1 MIVHCNE
8 HPDRASLTFPLERVG
23 TREERDEYCVR
34 AICGFSKRTIDVNSS
49 SGTVRPLCCSCKQ
62 GMKIGATKCHACG
75 TDQRL
80 WQRALVTLGALAAV
94 SSLATLAVEQ
104 VYGRLVSHGPD
115 IVGAVVGLDDN
126 QIHFSVS
133 NQGDRVGTLMDAIVE
148 VNFPESSCERL
159 CSSSVRLKG
168 ENLRQVLDVGK
179 TASITAQPV
188 ISVRL
193 PLSFA
198 PEALSDPK
206 YQKIVQ
212 DHQSCKL
219 LLTYVDHKSA
229 FRQKAL
235 PFACI
240 PSSP

>member
-1 MIVHCNE
+1 MCQRTLI
-8 HPDRASLTFPLERVG
+8 LT
-23 TREERDEYCVR
+23 
-34 AICGFSKRTIDVNSS
+34 SSNSP
-49 SGTVRPLCCSCKQ
+49 VRPLCFACKQ
-62 GMKIGATKCHACG
+62 SLKVGATKCQACG
-75 TDQRL
+75 SDQRL
-80 WQRALVTLGALAAV
+80 WQRILVTLGAFAAV

-104 VYGRLVSHGPD
+104 VYGTFISHGPD
-115 IVGAVVGLDDN
+115 IVGTVVALNDN

-133 NQGDRVGTLMDAIVE
+133 NQGDRVGTLMDAVVE
-148 VNFPESSCERL
+148 VNFPEDSCKRL
-159 CSSSVRLKG
+159 CSSSVRLTG

-188 ISVRL
+188 IAVRL
-193 PLSFA
+193 PQTFA

-219 LLTYVDHKSA
+219 LLTYIDHKSA
-229 FRQKAL
+229 VRQKAI

-240 PSSP
+240 PSDP